1 MNKNEKIINLIKD
14 IIFAVIAFLILNLII
29 VNGRVPS
36 GSMENTIIPKDR
48 IIAFRWAYLF
58 DEPQRGDII
67 IFKFPDNEKQK
78 FVKRIIGLPNE
89 TVEIK
94 NGDVYIDNIL
104 LEENYLKESVDN
116 QNLIFTVPK
125 DAYFVMGDNRN
136 GSIDSRYWNNK
147 FVYKDKILGKVI
159 LKYFPKIEIMA
170 KN

>member
-36 GSMENTIIPKDR
+36 GSMEDTIIPKDR

-116 QNLIFTVPK
+116 QNLIFTVPE

>member
-36 GSMENTIIPKDR
+36 GSMEDTIIPKDR

-104 LEENYLKESVDN
+104 LEENYLKESVNN
-116 QNLIFTVPK
+116 QNLIFTVPE

-159 LKYFPKIEIMA
+159 LKYFPKIKIMA

>member
-36 GSMENTIIPKDR
+36 GSMEDTIIPKDR

-116 QNLIFTVPK
+116 QNLIFTVPE

-159 LKYFPKIEIMA
+159 LKYFPKIKIMA

>member
-36 GSMENTIIPKDR
+36 GSMEDTIIPKDR

-104 LEENYLKESVDN
+104 LEENYLKESVNN
-116 QNLIFTVPK
+116 QNLIFTVPE

>member
-36 GSMENTIIPKDR
+36 GSMEDTIIPKDR

-116 QNLIFTVPK
+116 QNLIFTVPE

-159 LKYFPKIEIMA
+159 LKYFPKIEIMV

>member
-36 GSMENTIIPKDR
+36 GSMEDTIIPKDR

-94 NGDVYIDNIL
+94 NGDVYIDDIL

-116 QNLIFTVPK
+116 QNLIFTVPE